1 MAVSGSGTLMITGEC
16 IKLASVSANGENPDE
31 YTCPAHFYWPR
42 ETSSAR
48 QVPCFS
54 CTPYQFEGVL
64 KAHFLYDTSAGLDT
78 HITTY

>member
-42 ETSSAR
+42 ETSSVR
-48 QVPCFS
+48 QVLAS
-54 CTPYQFEGVL
+54 HVHHVSL
-64 KAHFLYDTSAGLDT
+64 KEF
-78 HITTY
+78 